1 MRWSD
6 TGTCA
11 VKASLVELG
20 IRKGSQRYVQ
30 VAAKGSFPVADD
42 SPTSRAILGVSE
54 CNGLWVLKKSLP

>member
-1 MRWSD
+1 MLIIGLDYHPSFQQI
-6 TGTCA
+6 A
-11 VKASLVELG
+11 F
-20 IRKGSQRYVQ
+20 IQ

>member
-20 IRKGSQRYVQ
+20 IRKDSRLCVQ
-30 VAAKGSFPVADD
+30 V
-42 SPTSRAILGVSE
+42 IL
-54 CNGLWVLKKSLP
+54 SLRMTGKPKTIQLLAF